1 MPFSSSPWPTA
12 LSTAAVSEL
21 LQLLAGYASILRSFQ
36 PHLSDVQLPFH
47 RQEFNSGLSE
57 ACEAVKRFSD
67 KSTSSCP
74 YAFVLRFS
82 IAKPQLVVLS

>member
-21 LQLLAGYASILRSFQ
+21 LQLR
-36 PHLSDVQLPFH
+36 LSDVQLPFH

-67 KSTSSCP
+67 TSTSSYP

-82 IAKPQLVVLS
+82 IAKPQLVGLS